1 MNKVKNNQSLIVICN
16 SQVNC
21 LSFVDN
27 EDFGDCLAKFMKLI
41 GDFGI
46 IQAII

>member
-1 MNKVKNNQSLIVICN
+1 MNNQSLIVICN

-27 EDFGDCLAKFMKLI
+27 DDDFGDCLAKFMKLI
-41 GDFGI
+41 GDLGI